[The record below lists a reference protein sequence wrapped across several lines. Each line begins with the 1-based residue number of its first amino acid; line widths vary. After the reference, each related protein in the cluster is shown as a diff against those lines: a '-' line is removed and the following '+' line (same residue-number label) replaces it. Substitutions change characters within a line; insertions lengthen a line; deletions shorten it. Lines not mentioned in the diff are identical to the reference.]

1 MSKVEGCISRV
12 EGRSS
17 RVRKSRSRVKSKG
30 SEYKGLYVFFIVLK
44 NEIFLFRQKSHFLP
58 GVASLNRLTIAFVF
72 SQQVPTKILRSL
84 E

>member
-1 MSKVEGCISRV
+1 MSRV
-12 EGRSS
+12 EGCLSRVEGHSS

-30 SEYKGLYVFFIVLK
+30 SEYKGLYVFHRSKERSILIQTK
-44 NEIFLFRQKSHFLP
+44 ITFLP
-58 GVASLNRLTIAFVF
+58 GVARLNRLTIPFGF